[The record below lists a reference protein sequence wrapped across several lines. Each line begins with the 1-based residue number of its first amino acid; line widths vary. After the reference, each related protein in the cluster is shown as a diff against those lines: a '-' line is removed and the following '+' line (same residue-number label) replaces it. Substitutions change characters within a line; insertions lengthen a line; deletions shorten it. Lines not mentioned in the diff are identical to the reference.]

1 MILKGELV
9 KITLKDNT
17 ELRFDNCVN
26 IDFTE
31 YEGFVYFRK
40 AVDEDW
46 NTYHRII
53 NKNDIKEIYFEENV
67 KQELEFKKVLAA
79 YNPFER
85 KGKRK

>member
-1 MILKGELV
+1 MILRGELV
-9 KITLKDNT
+9 KVTLKDDT

-40 AVDEDW
+40 MVDEDW

-53 NKNDIKEIYFEENV
+53 NKDDIKEIYFEENV
-67 KQELEFKKVLAA
+67 KPQPSLEEAFAA
-79 YNPFER
+79 AEHKIR
-85 KGKRK
+85 